1 MNIVSRQAVIA
12 AYRRCLNL
20 DPNQDHQVA
29 CNAAA
34 LALGLTP
41 EIVEDTV
48 NSVNAT
54 ADALDI
60 NPESP

>member
-1 MNIVSRQAVIA
+1 MNIVSRQAVYG

-20 DPNQDHQVA
+20 DPNKDHQVA
-29 CNAAA
+29 CHAAA

-48 NSVNAT
+48 NAIH
-54 ADALDI
+54 ADAAALDI
-60 NPESP
+60 NLESH

>member
-20 DPNQDHQVA
+20 DPNQDHQMA

-48 NSVNAT
+48 NAVNA
-54 ADALDI
+54 ACDVLDI
-60 NPESP
+60 PHESR